1 MITNKLIENAVS
13 AAGDRKI
20 KDIRAGLSYTAVMLD
35 DHACGLAY
43 TFRDRLGH
51 FCGVMGEA
59 GNITGKSA
67 AEVIPWLNSK
77 NLLMAAMGLAT
88 INAVLNHSNERWDEG
103 NITAALDLAPTD
115 VFGMVGS
122 FGPILNVVKRKT
134 DNIYVFEQRT
144 DKAPGLYPEADIPI
158 YLPKCD
164 VIVITATSIIN
175 HTIDQVLA
183 HCGDAREVCLVG
195 SAKGFD
201 MEPEAFWKAHGGPV
215 ARTPGGKLHFVSAV
229 LDSYRRNMTEIDYI
243 NGAVVREGKKYGI
256 DCPYNE
262 TVWRLVR
269 LMQDTYR
276 GQYDPA
282 ADC

>member
-195 SAKGFD
+195 PSCPLCPQVFEDYNVTILAGD
-201 MEPEAFWKAHGGPV
+201 VVTSPENALQIVSQGGGTMALKNAMKHV
-215 ARTPGGKLHFVSAV
+215 
-229 LDSYRRNMTEIDYI
+229 
-243 NGAVVREGKKYGI
+243 
-256 DCPYNE
+256 
-262 TVWRLVR
+262 LVR
-269 LMQDTYR
+269 LPVR
-276 GQYDPA
+276 
-282 ADC
+282 